1 MADRMSK
8 LSEWAKTPTPKTH
21 WKSGQELADELE
33 RKKAQRAEKKAHD
46 NDGDDTKRRID
57 LKIAAGLG
65 LAAMGIGIA
74 IVGTQSAPIDRSAEI
89 QTLTAQVAQAQQASQ
104 VVPDV
109 EGAKA
114 AVNSLQEKSQQV
126 ADLQNEYRGWST
138 STSDVDAQRV
148 ADLHARL
155 AALVPDGAA
164 VRWYAPLAKDAS
176 GQTSALPADQY
187 QWESVVTYGVT
198 DTSALPIAWL
208 CKGSDGTLLAWTTT
222 TYDAASGT
230 FSGVQT
236 GVTSAGARLLV
247 SDDTAHE
254 NGVG

>member
-46 NDGDDTKRRID
+46 DGDGKKRRID
-57 LKIAAGLG
+57 LKVAAGLC

-74 IVGTQSAPIDRSAEI
+74 IVGTQSAPVNRSAEI
-89 QTLTAQVAQAQQASQ
+89 QALTTQVAQAQQASE

-109 EGAKA
+109 AGAKA
-114 AVNSLQEKSQQV
+114 AVNALQENSQKV
-126 ADLQNEYRGWST
+126 ADLQNQYRGWST
-138 STSDVDAQRV
+138 TTSDADAKRV
-148 ADLHARL
+148 ADLHAQL
-155 AALVPDGAA
+155 SELVPDKAA
-164 VRWYAPLAKDAS
+164 VRWYAPLAKGAS

-187 QWESVVTYGVT
+187 KWESVVTYGVT

-208 CKGSDGTLLAWTTT
+208 CKGADGTLLAWTTA
-222 TYDAASGT
+222 TYDATSGT
-230 FSGVQT
+230 FSGVRT